1 MRRIWLWR
9 VTNLVGFF
17 YLIKGFV
24 HCDLKLQKI
33 LVFDNGK
40 VKITD
45 FGLPKKEE
53 QKQSNEVKRAELKG
67 TPLYMLLESV
77 NHNEYESSADIWAC

>member
-67 TPLYMLLESV
+67 RSPVFGLEITSV
-77 NHNEYESSADIWAC
+77 WVGDW

>member
-24 HCDLKLQKI
+24 HCDLKLQNI
-33 LVFDNGK
+33 LMFDNGK
-40 VKITD
+40 IKIAD
-45 FGLPKKEE
+45 FGLVKKEE
-53 QKQSNEVKRAELKG
+53 QKQSNELPAE
-67 TPLYMLLESV
+67 SI
-77 NHNEYESSADIWAC
+77 NHNGYKSSADIWAC

>member
-67 TPLYMLLESV
+67 TPLYMLLELV

>member
-1 MRRIWLWR
+1 MRRIWLWSI
-9 VTNLVGFF
+9 TNHVGFF

-67 TPLYMLLESV
+67 TPLYMSPESV
-77 NHNEYESSADIWAC
+77 NRNEYESPTDI